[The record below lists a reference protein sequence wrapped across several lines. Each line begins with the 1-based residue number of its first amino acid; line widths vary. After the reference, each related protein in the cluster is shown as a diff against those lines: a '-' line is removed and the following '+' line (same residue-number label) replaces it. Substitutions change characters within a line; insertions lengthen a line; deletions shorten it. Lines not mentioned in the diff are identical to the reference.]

1 MHQPFF
7 YTNKLKSTLLTPRRN
22 HFPLFATLGCKDF
35 FLSKTPF
42 LQHFVLIFFFE
53 VRFLF
58 CQATNSDYLS
68 LSPQPTSRGQWMS
81 QKMKGTPYN
90 LLEMWAIFWKRLV
103 HFVDLISQIFVRVDR
118 LQNFS
123 KALGVPPSLMR
134 ETTPHSTS
142 LKNSELRNFIW
153 KFQCHK
159 KLLMNEFLQPLGV
172 DLAGIPTTLHLQ
184 QLTIFRSF
192 TFELWWSMPNTVFQI
207 LRFDDSQHHPAN
219 V

>member
-134 ETTPHSTS
+134 ETTPHSTNLFS
-142 LKNSELRNFIW
+142 TPNCAISYGNSNVTKNSSW
-153 KFQCHK
+153 
-159 KLLMNEFLQPLGV
+159 M
-172 DLAGIPTTLHLQ
+172 
-184 QLTIFRSF
+184 SF
-192 TFELWWSMPNTVFQI
+192 YN
-207 LRFDDSQHHPAN
+207 H
-219 V
+219 